1 MLLCWRPLE
10 YIPVSRHGL
19 EIAPLLATFV
29 IAQSSTALCNER
41 TSALRNVFRGSTPE
55 VKAVFPTTE
64 RTMILAFA
72 YSEAHAPFLDL
83 RQARFPRHCRA
94 ILKFRL
100 ARHEACSSLVRQR
113 LAVAMAAV
121 ACGESFVR
129 LRRLASTA
137 ADGAVPTIGRGQTR
151 HWTPEDLPTSPAG
164 LCVGGSV
171 PSRRLQQDAQLD
183 AIAKP
188 ARTNFVLACQSI
200 CTPGRL
206 ETRIPSGKH
215 ARGTI

>member
-41 TSALRNVFRGSTPE
+41 TFALRNVFRGSTPE
-55 VKAVFPTTE
+55 VTAVVPTTE
-64 RTMILAFA
+64 RTTILAFA

-83 RQARFPRHCRA
+83 GQARFLRHCRA
-94 ILKFRL
+94 ILKFRCL

-129 LRRLASTA
+129 LRRLAATA
-137 ADGAVPTIGRGQTR
+137 ADGAAPTSERGQTR
-151 HWTPEDLPTSPAG
+151 HRTPQDLPTSPAAG
-164 LCVGGSV
+164 LSEKPVRANKKR
-171 PSRRLQQDAQLD
+171 SRH
-183 AIAKP
+183 
-188 ARTNFVLACQSI
+188 
-200 CTPGRL
+200 
-206 ETRIPSGKH
+206 SG
-215 ARGTI
+215 